1 MPPEPETKPMR
12 VDAQRNYEA
21 IVRAAA
27 DEIDRVGAGASLE
40 DIARK
45 AGVGSATL
53 HRRFRTRR
61 ELLQAVFADRIQH
74 ICERASELSSTL
86 GPGDALRAWLL
97 ELGQFSATTRGV
109 ADTLILGTETD
120 PTTSSC
126 EAMLASTA
134 TTLHANARESNEIS
148 SSVSAMDLLALVNS
162 ISLGARTAPDP
173 AAYATR
179 LLTIALNGARR

>member
-1 MPPEPETKPMR
+1 MQLAPQSKPMR

-21 IVRAAA
+21 IVQAAA

-61 ELLQAVFADRIQH
+61 ELLQAVFADRIRH
-74 ICERASELSSTL
+74 ICERALVLSSTL
-86 GPGDALRAWLL
+86 GPGDALGAWLL

-109 ADTLILGTETD
+109 ADTLILDTEPD
-120 PTTSSC
+120 PTASSC
-126 EAMLASTA
+126 EAMLADTA
-134 TTLHANARESNEIS
+134 TSLHASALKSKEVS
-148 SSVSAMDLLALVNS
+148 SSVSALDLLALVNS

-179 LLTIALNGARR
+179 LLTIALNGARP

>member
-1 MPPEPETKPMR
+1 MQLTPDTKLRR
-12 VDAQRNYEA
+12 VDARRNYEA
-21 IVRAAA
+21 IVQAAA

-40 DIARK
+40 EIARK

-61 ELLQAVFADRIQH
+61 ELLQAVFADRIRH
-74 ICERASELSSTL
+74 ICERASTLSTTL
-86 GPGDALRAWLL
+86 GPGEALRAWLL

-109 ADTLILGTETD
+109 ADTLILGTEPE
-120 PTTSSC
+120 PTASSC
-126 EAMLASTA
+126 EAMLAATA
-134 TTLHANARESNEIS
+134 TTLHAGALESNEIS
-148 SSVSAMDLLALVNS
+148 PSVSAMDLLALVNS

-173 AAYATR
+173 AAYAAK